1 MVRRPI
7 FVAVLFSV
15 LALTALGAATPQA
28 LLDLGLRAF
37 RSGDYQ
43 SAVVDL
49 QAAAQGFLSPEQ
61 MQTYVNTG
69 QFEDLEAFE
78 TSLVYLTIAQFRLG
92 REDDARETIL
102 RLVSAERIAPTYAR
116 LPLQSD
122 AAEFETLVAALVP
135 TANLPRNVQI
145 AAADPSQALPA
156 VRRPDEEKVAVRKT
170 IAQER
175 AERQAAIDEFIA
187 KERERIQREADARIA
202 AETAAAQ
209 RNADARVA
217 TQQANADARIA
228 AEQAA
233 AQERIAAEQAA
244 AQQRIAA
251 EKAAAE
257 RAAAERIAAAES
269 QAAARVTEVQTA
281 TQERVETIQTD
292 AQRRVAEAQAEADR
306 RVAAAQ
312 AEAQQRL
319 AAVEAEAKRE
329 SDARIAEIERQTQ
342 ERIAAARATSERE
355 ISQRLTEAEAS
366 SRKVYLTSLRQA
378 EAFASNGLISD
389 ANEVYARLINAE
401 NVPREVVAE
410 AAIGLYRT
418 GAFGESV
425 RAFRKLNTFARGEE
439 DLRYYH
445 AVALYEI
452 GDYAAAQKELACALP
467 FIQVTD
473 EVARYRM
480 KIEQTSAQQAA
491 RK

>member
-7 FVAVLFSV
+7 FVVVLFSV

-69 QFEDLEAFE
+69 KFEDLRAFE
-78 TSLVYLTIAQFRLG
+78 KSLVYLALAQFRLG
-92 REDDARETIL
+92 REDDARETIM
-102 RLVSAERIAPTYAR
+102 RLVSAERIAPTYAT
-116 LPLQSD
+116 LPLEAD
-122 AAEFETLVAALVP
+122 AAEFERLVAALVP
-135 TANLPRNVQI
+135 TANLPRNVQF
-145 AAADPSQALPA
+145 AASDPSQP
-156 VRRPDEEKVAVRKT
+156 RPRGDEEKVAVRKT

-175 AERQAAIDEFIA
+175 AERQAAIEEFIA

-217 TQQANADARIA
+217 TQQANAEARIA

-233 AQERIAAEQAA
+233 AKERIAAEQAA

-257 RAAAERIAAAES
+257 RAAAERVAAAES
-269 QAAARVTEVQTA
+269 QAAARVNEVQAA
-281 TQERVETIQTD
+281 TQERVETLQTE

-306 RVAAAQ
+306 RVAAAE

-319 AAVEAEAKRE
+319 AAAEAEAKRE
-329 SDARIAEIERQTQ
+329 SEARIAEIERQTQ
-342 ERIAAARATSERE
+342 ERIAAARAASERE

-389 ANEVYARLINAE
+389 ANEVYVRLLNSQ

-418 GAFGESV
+418 GAFRESV
-425 RAFRKLNTFARGEE
+425 GAFRKLNTFLRGEE

-452 GDYAAAQKELACALP
+452 GDYPAAQKELACALP

-480 KIEQTSAQQAA
+480 KIEQSSAPQAA
-491 RK
+491 KK